1 MPGLAHLTLAS
12 QESLSMVYE
21 GKNNQD
27 LFWFGFVF
35 LSRCF
40 VCLFVFGHLVRPGGE
55 GWKGEF
61 FGLDI
66 FE

>member
-1 MPGLAHLTLAS
+1 
-12 QESLSMVYE
+12 MVYE